1 MKNLWIFLSGVA
13 VGAVGS
19 MFYVKKFVIPALR
32 TELEKETS
40 EEIPDLETPTKE
52 EPEEDNREEWVA
64 VTDSEAKERV
74 KEIQK
79 EKQYLDY
86 SKFSGTVTSVSGAIT
101 PEAEKGKETMTVV
114 SDEEQTEPY
123 IIDEESF
130 DEFSGYRA
138 ITFEVYSDGVVIDDE
153 SEEELDADPELVFGK
168 TAMDAL
174 DKEPTGVICVR
185 DDSKKCDYRLERKD
199 YPANGPI
206 DTLPFEPPEIDWG
219 N

>member
-1 MKNLWIFLSGVA
+1 MKSLWIFLSGVA

-19 MFYVKKFVIPALR
+19 MVYIKKFVIPALR
-32 TELEKETS
+32 TELEKEKS
-40 EEIPDLETPTKE
+40 EEIPDLEMENVKK
-52 EPEEDNREEWVA
+52 PEEDESEWVT

-86 SKFSGTVTSVSGAIT
+86 SKFSGTVTSVSGAVT

-138 ITFEVYSDGVVIDDE
+138 ITFEVYSDGVIIDDE

-168 TAMDAL
+168 IAMDTL
-174 DKEPTGVICVR
+174 EKEPTGVICVR

-199 YPANGPI
+199 YPANGPMI
-206 DTLPFEPPEIDWG
+206 DILYDAPEIDLE

>member
-1 MKNLWIFLSGVA
+1 MKSLWIFLSGVA

-19 MFYVKKFVIPALR
+19 MVYIKKFVIPALR
-32 TELEKETS
+32 TELEKEKS
-40 EEIPDLETPTKE
+40 EEIPDLEMENVK
-52 EPEEDNREEWVA
+52 EPEEGESEWVT

-86 SKFSGTVTSVSGAIT
+86 SKFSGTVTSVSSAVT

-138 ITFEVYSDGVVIDDE
+138 ITFEVYSDGVIIDDE

-168 TAMDAL
+168 LAMDTL
-174 DKEPTGVICVR
+174 EKEPTGVICVR

-206 DTLPFEPPEIDWG
+206 DHLPFEPPEIDWG

>member
-1 MKNLWIFLSGVA
+1 MKSLWIFLSGVA

-19 MFYVKKFVIPALR
+19 MIYVKKFVIPALR
-32 TELEKETS
+32 MELEKERS

-52 EPEEDNREEWVA
+52 ELEEGNREEWVA

-86 SKFSGTVTSVSGAIT
+86 SKFSGTASSISSAVT
-101 PEAEKGKETMTVV
+101 PEAEKEKAIQTVI
-114 SDEEQTEPY
+114 SPEEQTEPY

-138 ITFEVYSDGVVIDDE
+138 ITFDIYSDGVILDDE
-153 SEEELDADPELVFGK
+153 SEEELDADPKLVFGK

-174 DKEPTGVICVR
+174 EKEPTGVICVR
-185 DDSKKCDYRLERKD
+185 DDTKKCDYRLERKD

-206 DTLPFEPPEIDWG
+206 DVLLDPPEVHWG
-219 N
+219 